1 MHLLIA
7 LLLAVQSGPHLKVCG
22 VDWPPFSYAE
32 QGNLMEGISVEIHQ
46 EVAHRLGMKL
56 TLIELPWGRCEQYV
70 NTELADGILDNAPLP
85 GCHHSDLATAFY
97 PLAAYVR
104 SDSPL
109 QIFSWEMAKG
119 LKVGMVRG
127 YDYTEKIRSFTGWEP
142 IKAHSDKQLLLML
155 EKSRVDMIVLDYFSA
170 PILSKEQDVKIRALT
185 PFMDS
190 TPLYLC
196 FGKHKA
202 DLLPAYNK
210 ALQQML
216 DEGVLD
222 RIYLRYLG
230 EDYRTLKEKQEKIKA
245 AQ

>member
-1 MHLLIA
+1 MLLLIA
-7 LLLAVQSGPHLKVCG
+7 LLLAAQSGGQLKVCG

-32 QGNLMEGISVEIHQ
+32 QGKLMEGISVEIHQ
-46 EVAHRLGMKL
+46 EVAHRLGMQL
-56 TLIELPWGRCEQYV
+56 TLLELPWGRCEQYV

-85 GCHHSDLATAFY
+85 GCYHSDLATAFY

-109 QIFSWEMAKG
+109 QTFSWEMAKG

-127 YDYTEKIRSFTGWEP
+127 YDYTDRIKHFTGWVP

-155 EKSRVDMIVLDYFSA
+155 EKSRVDLIVLDYFSA
-170 PILSKEQDVKIRALT
+170 PILSREQDVKIRALT
-185 PFMDS
+185 PFLDS

-196 FGKHKA
+196 FGKQKA

-230 EDYRTLKEKQEKIKA
+230 EDYRTLKEKQERMKA

>member
-1 MHLLIA
+1 M
-7 LLLAVQSGPHLKVCG
+7 
-22 VDWPPFSYAE
+22 
-32 QGNLMEGISVEIHQ
+32 
-46 EVAHRLGMKL
+46 
-56 TLIELPWGRCEQYV
+56 
-70 NTELADGILDNAPLP
+70 
-85 GCHHSDLATAFY
+85 
-97 PLAAYVR
+97 R

-109 QIFSWEMAKG
+109 QTFSWEMAKG

-127 YDYTEKIRSFTGWEP
+127 YDYTDKIKSFTGWQP
-142 IKAHSDKQLLLML
+142 IKAHSDKQLLLLL
-155 EKSRVDMIVLDYFSA
+155 EKSRVDMVILDYFSA

-185 PFMDS
+185 PFIDS

-196 FGKHKA
+196 FGKQRA
-202 DLLPAYNK
+202 GLLPAYNK

-230 EDYRTLKEKQEKIKA
+230 EDYRTLKEKQERMKA